1 MFCIYEEP
9 SGDHNTRNTGLKGE
23 AVEEFTEVMAEERSK
38 VIGDR
43 LWLLKINDYSPLIT
57 SKHYLNSFQWEI

>member
-1 MFCIYEEP
+1 MFCICEEP
-9 SGDHNTRNTGLKGE
+9 SGDHDTRNIGFKGE

-43 LWLLKINDYSPLIT
+43 LWLLKINDYSLLIT
-57 SKHYLNSFQWEI
+57 SEHYLNSFQWEI